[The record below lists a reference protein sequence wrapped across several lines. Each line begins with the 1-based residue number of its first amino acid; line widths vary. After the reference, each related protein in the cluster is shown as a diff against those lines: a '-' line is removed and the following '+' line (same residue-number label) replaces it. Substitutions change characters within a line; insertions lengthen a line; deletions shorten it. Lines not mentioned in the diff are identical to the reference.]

1 MNQANDKSRYV
12 HLEDTFEAQTYAKRP
27 VVIVRGKGALVWDT
41 EGKEYIDCVAGH
53 GVSLTGHCHPK
64 IVEAIKRQAEK
75 LITCPGILY
84 NDARAELV
92 EKLAKIAP
100 KGLTR
105 TFLSNSGT
113 EAVECA
119 IKVARKYTGKKEIIA
134 MTKGFHGRSL
144 GALSATWEK
153 KYREPFEPLVPG
165 FNHVKFGDADE
176 VREAINENTAAV
188 IVEPVQGEAGI
199 YPAPEGYLKELR
211 EICDEKDVLLIFDEI
226 QSGLGRTGEM
236 FACMHW
242 GVTPDIMTLAK
253 GIAGG
258 VPMGATIAREEVMNS
273 LKEGEH
279 GTTFGGN
286 PLACAAANTTLDVI
300 VEEKL
305 PQRSKELGLRLKN
318 ELEAVKQNSKAVKEI
333 RALGLMVGVELRF
346 KVKDYV
352 LKSLEKGLLVLTSG
366 LTILRLLPPLVIEE
380 EQVDKTAEILAQILE
395 T

>member
-1 MNQANDKSRYV
+1 MNPVNNSTRYV
-12 HLEDTFEAQTYAKRP
+12 NLENTFEAQTYAKRP
-27 VVIVRGKGALVWDT
+27 VVIVKGKGALVWDI

-53 GVSLTGHCHPK
+53 GVNITGHCHPK
-64 IVEAIKRQAEK
+64 IVEAIKLQAEK
-75 LITCPGILY
+75 LITCPGIFY

-92 EKLAKIAP
+92 EKLAKIVP

-119 IKVARKYTGKKEIIA
+119 IKLARKYTGKKEIIA
-134 MTKGFHGRSL
+134 MTRGFHGRSL

-153 KYREPFEPLVPG
+153 KYREPFGPLVPG
-165 FNHVKFGDADE
+165 FSHVTFGDAGE

-188 IVEPVQGEAGI
+188 IVEPVQGEAGVNI
-199 YPAPEGYLKELR
+199 APEGYLKELR
-211 EICDEKDVLLIFDEI
+211 EICDEKNVLLIFDEI
-226 QSGLGRTGEM
+226 QTGLGRTGEM

-242 GVTPDIMTLAK
+242 GVAPDIMTIAK

-258 VPMGATIAREEVMNS
+258 VPMGVTIARDEVMNA

-279 GTTFGGN
+279 ASTFGGN
-286 PLACAAANTTLDVI
+286 PLACAAANATIDVI

-305 PQRSKELGLRLKN
+305 PQRSKELGLRLKKK
-318 ELEAVKQNSKAVKEI
+318 LEVIKDNSKVVKEV
-333 RALGLMVGVELRF
+333 RALGLMIGVELRF
-346 KVKDYV
+346 KAKDYV

-366 LTILRLLPPLVIEE
+366 LTILRLLPPLVIKE
-380 EQVDKTAEILAQILE
+380 EQVDKIAEILAQVLE

>member
-1 MNQANDKSRYV
+1 MNQVNDASRYV
-12 HLEDTFEAQTYAKRP
+12 YLEDNFEAQTYAKRP
-27 VVIVRGKGALVWDT
+27 VVIVRGKGALVWDI
-41 EGKEYIDCVAGH
+41 EGREYIDCVAGH
-53 GVSLTGHCHPK
+53 GVNITGHCHPK
-64 IVEAIKRQAEK
+64 IVEAIKMQAEK
-75 LITCPGILY
+75 LITCPGIFY

-92 EKLAKIAP
+92 EKLTKIVP

-153 KYREPFEPLVPG
+153 KYREPFGPLVPG
-165 FNHVKFGDADE
+165 FTHVRFGDAEE

-188 IVEPVQGEAGI
+188 IVEPVQGEAGVNV
-199 YPAPEGYLKELR
+199 APEGYLKELR
-211 EICDEKDVLLIFDEI
+211 EVCDEKNVLLIFDEI
-226 QSGLGRTGEM
+226 QTGLGRTGEM

-242 GVTPDIMTLAK
+242 EVAPDIMTMAK

-279 GTTFGGN
+279 ASTFGGN

-318 ELEAVKQNSKAVKEI
+318 KLEAIKENSKAVKEV
-333 RALGLMVGVELRF
+333 RALGLMIGVELRF

-366 LTILRLLPPLVIEE
+366 LTILRLLPPLVIEK
-380 EQVDKTAEILAQILE
+380 EQVDKTAEILAEILE

>member
-300 VEEKL
+300 VEGK
-305 PQRSKELGLRLKN
+305 
-318 ELEAVKQNSKAVKEI
+318 
-333 RALGLMVGVELRF
+333 
-346 KVKDYV
+346 
-352 LKSLEKGLLVLTSG
+352 T
-366 LTILRLLPPLVIEE
+366 PPKI
-380 EQVDKTAEILAQILE
+380 
-395 T
+395 

>member
-1 MNQANDKSRYV
+1 MNQPNDASRYV
-12 HLEDTFEAQTYAKRP
+12 YLEDTFEAQTYAKRP
-27 VVIVRGKGALVWDT
+27 VVIVRGKGALLWDT

-53 GVSLTGHCHPK
+53 GVSITGHCHPK
-64 IVEAIKRQAEK
+64 IVETIKRQAEK

-84 NDARAELV
+84 NDERAELV

-188 IVEPVQGEAGI
+188 IVEPVQGEAGV

-211 EICDEKDVLLIFDEI
+211 EICDEKGVLLIFDEI

-300 VEEKL
+300 IEEKL

-318 ELEAVKQNSKAVKEI
+318 KLDTVKENSKAVKEV

-366 LTILRLLPPLVIEE
+366 LTIIRLLPPLVIEK
-380 EQVDKTAEILAQILE
+380 EQVDKTAEILAEVLE